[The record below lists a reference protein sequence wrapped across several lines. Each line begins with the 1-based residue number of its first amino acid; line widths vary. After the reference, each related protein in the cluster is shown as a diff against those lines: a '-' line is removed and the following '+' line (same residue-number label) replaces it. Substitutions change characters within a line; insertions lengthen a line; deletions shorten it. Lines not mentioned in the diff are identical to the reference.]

1 METYLLQ
8 LLTASLG
15 SLGFSLIFN
24 VRGKNLFWGAL
35 GGLLAWGSYLIFLYL
50 GCSDVI
56 GYLLSSMLITVYAE
70 ICARCF
76 RAPATVF
83 LMSSAIPLSPGGSL
97 YRTMVCAVGM
107 DGMGFLQT
115 GTHTLLLAGAISAG
129 IILISTVMHAY
140 YAAVGKGPAQPHG

>member
-1 METYLLQ
+1 MC
-8 LLTASLG
+8 G
-15 SLGFSLIFN
+15 
-24 VRGKNLFWGAL
+24 GKNLFWGAL

-83 LMSSAIPLSPGGSL
+83 LMSSAIPLIPGGSL
-97 YRTMVCAVGM
+97 YRTMVCAVGW
-107 DGMGFLQT
+107 T
-115 GTHTLLLAGAISAG
+115 AWVSPNRHPYASAG
-129 IILISTVMHAY
+129 RRHLCGYHSDLYRDARLLRRRRE
-140 YAAVGKGPAQPHG
+140 GPRPAPRITQ